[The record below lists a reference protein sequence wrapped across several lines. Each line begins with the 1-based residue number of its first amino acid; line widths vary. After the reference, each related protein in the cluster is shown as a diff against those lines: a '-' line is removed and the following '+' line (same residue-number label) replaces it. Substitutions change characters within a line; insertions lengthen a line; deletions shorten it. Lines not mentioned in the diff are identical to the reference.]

1 MVEPT
6 MNRPNPY
13 PGLLEEPFWEA
24 VDQRNLS
31 LQNCKS
37 CGNVWYP
44 PGPVCPECLSE
55 DWQFKPV
62 SGYGKVIAW
71 TVFHRQYFPE
81 LPTPYTIVSVE
92 IDEGPLLIGGYC
104 ETNSK
109 NLEVGMRVKVSY
121 EQATSK
127 LKDSWTIY
135 NWVPA

>member
-1 MVEPT
+1 M
-6 MNRPNPY
+6 
-13 PGLLEEPFWEA
+13 
-24 VDQRNLS
+24 
-31 LQNCKS
+31 
-37 CGNVWYP
+37 
-44 PGPVCPECLSE
+44 
-55 DWQFKPV
+55 